1 MKVQNM
7 VSVNGNSIPN
17 QFIINDG
24 NVEVFQSYKTI
35 VAKVVWN
42 YQERKITIDSNNPFS
57 NTTSKYL
64 YQFLNVTAKEFK
76 ANMKA
81 GKYQVSNLN

>member
-17 QFIINDG
+17 QFIINNG

-35 VAKVVWN
+35 VAKREN
-42 YQERKITIDSNNPFS
+42 GLIYIDKDNPFS
-57 NTTSKYL
+57 VTTSKYL
-64 YQFLNVTAKEFK
+64 YQFLSVDSKTFK

-81 GKYQVSNLN
+81 GKYDIQDLNC